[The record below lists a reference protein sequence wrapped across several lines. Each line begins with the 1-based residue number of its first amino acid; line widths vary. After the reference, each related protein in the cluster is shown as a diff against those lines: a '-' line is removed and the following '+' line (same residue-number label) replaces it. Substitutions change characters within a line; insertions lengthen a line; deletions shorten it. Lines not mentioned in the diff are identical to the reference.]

1 MTKMYRS
8 IRYKQMYTGLQKH
21 SKEQFDYD
29 WHEQVYGNR
38 SLAKAA
44 NKALETIKKLT
55 KYLNKWK
62 RTAQPKPP
70 SQNNDWSRLLNE
82 NPWISTNGLKWEYN
96 QIFEEKVDSAKLEE
110 LEGEAVE
117 DEVSIQIRW

>member
-1 MTKMYRS
+1 
-8 IRYKQMYTGLQKH
+8 MYTGLQKQ

-38 SLAKAA
+38 GLAKAA

-70 SQNNDWSRLLNE
+70 SQTNDWNRLLNE

-96 QIFEEKVDSAKLEE
+96 QIFEQKVNSAKAED
-110 LEGEAVE
+110 LEGEAFE
-117 DEVSIQIRW
+117 DEVSTQIRW

>member
-1 MTKMYRS
+1 
-8 IRYKQMYTGLQKH
+8 MYTGLQKQ

-70 SQNNDWSRLLNE
+70 SQTNDWNRLLNE

-96 QIFEEKVDSAKLEE
+96 QIFEQKVDSAKTED
-110 LEGEAVE
+110 LEGEAFE
-117 DEVSIQIRW
+117 DEVSTQIRW